1 MPGYHPAFWDV
12 DEPMNTAIMTWLAF
26 RALRW
31 LCWIGLIV
39 YSVQFLMDRS
49 AYQNSFGQL
58 LLSTEVWMFGLGLG
72 ALFAGYLE
80 LMMRERTG
88 LDRPSFGRL
97 IPPAAPTA
105 KAPPIR

>member
-1 MPGYHPAFWDV
+1 
-12 DEPMNTAIMTWLAF
+12 MNGPIITWLAF

-31 LCWIGLIV
+31 LCWIALIC
-39 YSVQFLMDRS
+39 YSIAFLMDRA

-58 LLSTEVWMFGLGLG
+58 LLSTEVAMFGFGLG
-72 ALFAGYLE
+72 ALFAGFLE

-97 IPPAAPTA
+97 IPP
-105 KAPPIR
+105 KAPSAAKSDPGGVLAR